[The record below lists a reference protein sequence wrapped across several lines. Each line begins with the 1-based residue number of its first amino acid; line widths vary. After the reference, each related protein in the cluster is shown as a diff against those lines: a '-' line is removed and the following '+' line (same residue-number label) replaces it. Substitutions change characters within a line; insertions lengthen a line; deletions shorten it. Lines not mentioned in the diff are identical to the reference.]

1 MSSTPPIP
9 KVERF
14 SRAAVPTEYGVF
26 DVHVY
31 REEGSPLEHVALV
44 MGDVSGG
51 EDILMRVH
59 SECLTGEVFHSL
71 KCDCRE
77 QLDLA
82 FRRIADRGQGLVIY
96 LRQEGRGIGL
106 GNKIRAYAL
115 QAQGLDTV
123 DANRAIGFEDD
134 LRRYHAATAIL
145 ADLGVHSVALMTN
158 NPAKVGALEKDG
170 VRITRRFEHL
180 VEPHELNRDYLDTK
194 RERMGHLYDLEDGP
208 ELPELLA
215 VHDAE

>member
-1 MSSTPPIP
+1 MPSTPPTP
-9 KVERF
+9 QVTAY
-14 SRAAVPTEYGVF
+14 SRAAVPTEYGIF
-26 DVHVY
+26 DVRVY
-31 REEGSPLEHVALV
+31 REEGNPLEHVALV
-44 MGDVSGG
+44 MGDVARGD
-51 EDILMRVH
+51 DILMRVH

-82 FRRIADRGQGLVIY
+82 FRRIADRGQGIVIY

-134 LRRYHAATAIL
+134 LRRYHVATAIL
-145 ADLGVHSVALMTN
+145 ADLEVNSVALLTN
-158 NPAKVGALEKDG
+158 NPAKVRALEKDG
-170 VRITRRFEHL
+170 VRITHRVEHL
-180 VEPHELNRDYLDTK
+180 VEPHELNRHYLDTK

-208 ELPELLA
+208 ELPS
-215 VHDAE
+215 VRDAE